1 MAAVLRA
8 TFYTMHH
15 ALAGWHQAR
24 LCSGWQHGLHLA
36 CHVRHVWCCVLVCA
50 PPPARLGCV
59 RVIVTCFVC
68 GCVGCARRYG
78 STLIADDREDVLA
91 DLAALG
97 CPALPD
103 FSVTCSDSYKTTNPG
118 ACASFC
124 DTNVIPCLDGDT
136 CHTGGNV
143 VLVFFAVIIGA
154 MGIGQANPSATS
166 LAKARVAG
174 YEMFSVIHREVAIST
189 ASCACRC
196 RVVSCRVVRCGGCL
210 LMSALTLRVCTP
222 AKGRPV
228 SKDHMRG
235 AIRFNNVHFSYPS
248 RPDRKVQLPPPMHA
262 LCGPQLHASL
272 VVSCTPPFTWRGR
285 C

>member
-1 MAAVLRA
+1 MGFTWFVMFAMFGVAFWYAPRPPLDFVATPAA
-8 TFYTMHH
+8 
-15 ALAGWHQAR
+15 
-24 LCSGWQHGLHLA
+24 
-36 CHVRHVWCCVLVCA
+36 
-50 PPPARLGCV
+50 V
-59 RVIVTCFVC
+59 RVIVTYFVC

-196 RVVSCRVVRCGGCL
+196 RVVSCRALWWLSIDERSLISRVCAHQPRAALCRRTTCEAPSVST
-210 LMSALTLRVCTP
+210 MSTSRTHPALTARYSCHPRCVLCAVHTSTP
-222 AKGRPV
+222 H
-228 SKDHMRG
+228 S
-235 AIRFNNVHFSYPS
+235 
-248 RPDRKVQLPPPMHA
+248 
-262 LCGPQLHASL
+262 
-272 VVSCTPPFTWRGR
+272 SCTPLFTWRGR

>member
-1 MAAVLRA
+1 M
-8 TFYTMHH
+8 
-15 ALAGWHQAR
+15 
-24 LCSGWQHGLHLA
+24 
-36 CHVRHVWCCVLVCA
+36 
-50 PPPARLGCV
+50 
-59 RVIVTCFVC
+59 RVIVTYFVC

-103 FSVTCSDSYKTTNPG
+103 FSVTCSDSYKTTNTG

-196 RVVSCRVVRCGGCL
+196 RVVSCRVVSCRALWWLSIDERSHLACVHTSQGPPCVEGPHARRHPFQQCPL
-210 LMSALTLRVCTP
+210 LVP
-222 AKGRPV
+222 
-228 SKDHMRG
+228 
-235 AIRFNNVHFSYPS
+235 IPS
-248 RPDRKVQLPPPMHA
+248 
-262 LCGPQLHASL
+262 
-272 VVSCTPPFTWRGR
+272 
-285 C
+285 